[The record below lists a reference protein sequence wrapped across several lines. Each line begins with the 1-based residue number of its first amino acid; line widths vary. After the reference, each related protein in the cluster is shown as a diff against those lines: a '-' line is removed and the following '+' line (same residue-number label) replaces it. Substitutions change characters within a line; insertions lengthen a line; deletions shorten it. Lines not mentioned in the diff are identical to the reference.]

1 MARVYTIESIEGNS
15 NLGVPVF
22 SRQGLMSN
30 INYIDF
36 SPKKEPRPARREGP
50 DPVSTE
56 NLKFNLK
63 PAKKEIGARLHEKDS
78 DAKKCPV
85 PELCAS

>member
-36 SPKKEPRPARREGP
+36 SPTREPRPPRRKGP
-50 DPVSTE
+50 HPVSVE
-56 NLKFNLK
+56 NLKFELK
-63 PAKKEIGARLHEKDS
+63 PAFKEIGARDQS
-78 DAKKCPV
+78 AQDAD
-85 PELCAS
+85 A